1 MKGRTFASQKK
12 MNVGGGTGMVAKAK
26 SAYSAH
32 QAAKAAAPPKAA
44 PSMPVPGKGTLID
57 KARRVIAD
65 RGPAKPRAQAIMAVP
80 GMKVGGRTYGRG
92 GKR

>member
-44 PSMPVPGKGTLID
+44 PSMPVPGK
-57 KARRVIAD
+57 RNSH
-65 RGPAKPRAQAIMAVP
+65 
-80 GMKVGGRTYGRG
+80 
-92 GKR
+92 